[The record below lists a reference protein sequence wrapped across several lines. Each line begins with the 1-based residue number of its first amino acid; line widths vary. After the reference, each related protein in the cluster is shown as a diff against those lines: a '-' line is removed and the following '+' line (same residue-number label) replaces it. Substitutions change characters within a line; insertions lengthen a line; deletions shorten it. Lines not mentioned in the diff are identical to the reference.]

1 MLPLLLTT
9 VLGCST
15 PSEAETPMTLP
26 EFTATAHTGQA
37 RTRADVLGTP
47 TVFWFYPMAD
57 TPG

>member
-1 MLPLLLTT
+1 MTPLLLHALLACTT
-9 VLGCST
+9 S
-15 PSEAETPMTLP
+15 SEAQAPRELP
-26 EFTATAHTGQA
+26 AFTATAHTGEA